1 MEGILLIILSLIISS
16 FFGDK
21 KKASQKTPPPVNQ
34 KSETR
39 PRSLKELEDW
49 TRQMLDQSDQKV
61 PPKARQVAE
70 RVERE
75 VRSRLPQTPSQVP
88 GNEIQER
95 VPVTIEREIAERRPG
110 RLSVHQ
116 KTEPVVQKELPVAE
130 LIDSTDDLARA
141 IVLSEILA
149 PPVSKRR

>member
-75 VRSRLPQTPSQVP
+75 VRSRLPQAPVK
-88 GNEIQER
+88 EIQER

-116 KTEPVVQKELPVAE
+116 KTEPVIQKELPVAE